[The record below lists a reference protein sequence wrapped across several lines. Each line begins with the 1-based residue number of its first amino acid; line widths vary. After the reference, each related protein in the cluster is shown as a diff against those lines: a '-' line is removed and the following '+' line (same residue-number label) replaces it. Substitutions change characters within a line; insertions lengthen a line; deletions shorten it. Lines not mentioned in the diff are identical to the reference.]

1 MCTLAAARNASRALI
16 PFDFP
21 FAALHATNGIE
32 LFLLARE
39 RERERGGESEFANNL
54 ARQCLITVYFHNKFA
69 RQSDLTVTL
78 KSANSLIHI
87 DPSAVSATGFRPVR
101 LFSTTFSNVNFN
113 VGET

>member
-39 RERERGGESEFANNL
+39 RERERERERGGGIGIRE
-54 ARQCLITVYFHNKFA
+54 
-69 RQSDLTVTL
+69 
-78 KSANSLIHI
+78 
-87 DPSAVSATGFRPVR
+87 
-101 LFSTTFSNVNFN
+101 
-113 VGET
+113 